1 MNHKAIREL
10 IRNQTSS
17 DSATVQILN
26 GIGIDVSR
34 EGFVKVRPGER
45 TPSCKINKDG
55 SCHDYGSG
63 EHYSDVVSL
72 LFDGYKAFDSLPL
85 AMEWLCEELNIN
97 MEAYDE

>member
-1 MNHKAIREL
+1 MKCKELRQVIRER
-10 IRNQTSS
+10 INSS
-17 DSATVQILN
+17 METARILN
-26 GIGIDVSR
+26 TIGIGVTR
-34 EGFVKVRPGER
+34 EGFFKVRPEER

-72 LFDGYKAFDSLPL
+72 LFDGYRAFDSLPL
-85 AMEWLCEELNIN
+85 TMEWLCEELNIN